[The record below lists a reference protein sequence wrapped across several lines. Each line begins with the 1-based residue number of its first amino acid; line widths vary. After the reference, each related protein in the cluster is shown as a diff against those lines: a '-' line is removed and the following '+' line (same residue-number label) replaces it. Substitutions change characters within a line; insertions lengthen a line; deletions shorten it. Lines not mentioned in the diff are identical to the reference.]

1 MGKRVNLTSTDV
13 YKSHHSKKKKNIEKI
28 EKEERK
34 EGGNKNKERKRQ
46 RWAGGKEGRKA
57 GEETRKFRVN
67 LNLMFVHSS

>member
-1 MGKRVNLTSTDV
+1 MFINLTIV
-13 YKSHHSKKKKNIEKI
+13 KGRKLQKKI

-34 EGGNKNKERKRQ
+34 KGGNKNKERKRQ

-67 LNLMFVHSS
+67 FILMFVHSS